1 MERSQN
7 GQNDPNIGEVQKEE
21 TKEKRK
27 EKNTVKKDC
36 DAQQTNPCPAIIIIN
51 NNIIISKTMGDLIK

>member
-36 DAQQTNPCPAIIIIN
+36 DAQQTNPCRAIIII
-51 NNIIISKTMGDLIK
+51 I